1 MTEYNHNDLEQ
12 IQIGKNQITKHYKY
26 KDNYKPSKLYWG
38 LGIENE
44 IYLEFKNKV
53 EIKKEDFF
61 NNHQKERYSIN
72 YYENYKPEYLKE
84 AFNYL
89 KQYIPAKI
97 SVPHLLNSHSF
108 TETDYNNES
117 KTLYKKIYEIN
128 PKFNGET
135 LIETLSNYDKY
146 FEKTYGINWIF
157 DGDSIEF
164 TTNNFFNTTLKQTVI
179 ELKKYKTEFIEN
191 LNNAFTNLNIFQ
203 KYGPINIMLNNY
215 NFAMYNSNL
224 NNIAMFNNGTLNY
237 NITLPTELDA
247 NGQITDRI
255 KFINDHK
262 NGIKI
267 IQWLEPF
274 ILAVYGSPDV
284 FAKMNNYNN
293 QTLYSMA
300 SQRCAISRY
309 IGIGT
314 YDTDKMESGKLLTSP
329 VSKHPCH
336 ELDYWWFTNFYKN
349 NAYTLLEEIGY
360 DINFN
365 KHYNHGIEIR
375 FFDHILDD
383 KDIMES
389 FEFIIYLM
397 DHILNN
403 EVKDNTN
410 SLKNPIKDPLW
421 NNIAL
426 NGMIHG
432 KTYDLTKDEINVY
445 NKIFNIDIKKTTIE
459 DIYYEIYWNL
469 TLKYNKIYRINNTPN
484 THNLSNSSNKKI
496 RKYFLKPSGNMSK
509 LTLNILNSNLDEC
522 NFDKEIMENMVK
534 CIDIDTYLDEIIDKK
549 TYCCTCN
556 IS

>member
-1 MTEYNHNDLEQ
+1 MSNYITEYNHNDIEQ
-12 IQIGKNQITKHYKY
+12 IPIGKNQITKHYKY
-26 KDNYKPSKLYWG
+26 KDNYKPSTLYWG

-44 IYLEFKNKV
+44 IYLEFEKKI

-72 YYENYKPEYLKE
+72 YYENYKSEYLKL
-84 AFNYL
+84 AFDYL
-89 KQYIPAKI
+89 EQYIPQKI

-108 TETDYNNES
+108 TKTDYNNEP

-128 PKFNGET
+128 PKFNGST
-135 LIETLSNYDKY
+135 LIETLNEHDKY
-146 FEKTYGINWIF
+146 FEQTYGINWIF

-179 ELKKYKTEFIEN
+179 ELNKYKVEFIEH

-203 KYGPINIMLNNY
+203 EYGQINIMSNNY
-215 NFAMYNSNL
+215 NFAMYHTNL

-237 NITLPTELDA
+237 NITLPTQLDA
-247 NGQITDRI
+247 NGQIMDRI

-262 NGIKI
+262 NAIKI

-274 ILAVYGSPDV
+274 ILAIYGSPDV
-284 FAKMNNYNN
+284 FAKMNNYKNR
-293 QTLYSMA
+293 TLHSMS

-314 YDTDKMESGKLLTSP
+314 YDTDKMESGKILTSP
-329 VSKHPCH
+329 ISKHSCNA
-336 ELDYWWFTNFYKN
+336 LDYWWFTNFYKN
-349 NAYTLLEEIGY
+349 NAYKLLDEVGY

-365 KHYNHGIEIR
+365 KHYNHVIEIR

-383 KDIMES
+383 KDILES

-403 EVKDNTN
+403 KEQDKTN
-410 SLKNPIKDPLW
+410 SLQNPIKDPIW

-426 NGMIHG
+426 NAMIHG
-432 KTYDLTKDEINVY
+432 KNYNLTQDEINVY
-445 NKIFNIDIKKTTIE
+445 NKIFDININKNTIE
-459 DIYYEIYWNL
+459 DVYYEIYWNL
-469 TLKYNKIYRINNTPN
+469 TLKYNKIYRINNN
-484 THNLSNSSNKKI
+484 NNNNRSI
-496 RKYFLKPSGNMSK
+496 RSYFFKPSGNLSK
-509 LTLNILNSNLDEC
+509 LTLNILNHNLDEF
-522 NFDKEIMENMVK
+522 NIDKQIIDNMIQD
-534 CIDIDTYLDEIIDKK
+534 IDIDTYFEEITDKK
-549 TYCCTCN
+549 TYCCNCI